1 MAQLELNKKLSLNNN
16 EINLFA
22 RQLIL
27 DNFGEKK
34 QKKIIDAHITFIGM
48 GGINCPALIYLLAAG
63 IRNVTIVD
71 NDKIQQSNLNRQIIY
86 SINDVGKYK
95 INCIKKY
102 IKQNFKKISLKAY
115 NKKLNIN
122 NCSKLINKTNI
133 VIDGTDNWET
143 MKIINDYCVKNNTP
157 LLSAS
162 VSGYDGNFLLLK
174 NEKGKHLCLR
184 CIFPYKN
191 KLNLPRCE
199 IVGIMGTSAGIIGL
213 LAAHEVINFITSVK
227 KKYNKKTITFFEGES
242 LSLKNIKIK
251 KNNSCSLYK
260 K

>member
-1 MAQLELNKKLSLNNN
+1 
-16 EINLFA
+16 
-22 RQLIL
+22 
-27 DNFGEKK
+27 
-34 QKKIIDAHITFIGM
+34 
-48 GGINCPALIYLLAAG
+48 
-63 IRNVTIVD
+63 
-71 NDKIQQSNLNRQIIY
+71 
-86 SINDVGKYK
+86 
-95 INCIKKY
+95 
-102 IKQNFKKISLKAY
+102 
-115 NKKLNIN
+115 
-122 NCSKLINKTNI
+122 
-133 VIDGTDNWET
+133 

-162 VSGYDGNFLLLK
+162 VAGYDGNFLLLK
-174 NEKGKHLCLR
+174 NEKSKHLCLR